1 MLTQCRAAHRP
12 RQPQLRQALECASK
26 TVGCSNA
33 RGAIS
38 TPGSLMA
45 FHTARRARICG
56 GRAGMAQMAAMV
68 SSRCAARTSLP
79 PPLLSTTHGQ
89 RFVSTTFA
97 PRQRQ
102 ADIATAVASRPQPV
116 TLPDLDKVAALV
128 NGARDRLLSHPGVP
142 SEDETAT
149 ALRICSEAA
158 DLIMDAAVQPQLSS
172 IDHQSDTAASTLL
185 SLDGRRTAAAPAAAD
200 PTVDAAPRL
209 RRAIDQI
216 SDAAYMIADEPRV
229 FLTPQLLEQYVQIQA
244 RLGRPE
250 SLPHVLRLYAS
261 KPAPAPSAG
270 AAAGGP
276 ITYKTQNPRRP
287 SSAVGSRV
295 AATALEAALAAQNL
309 DAAVGV
315 IEHTYAAPAFVRA
328 KLLRHGLL
336 PAFVV
341 VGVPAATYSLA
352 SKLATLQETMDTTTA
367 TSLSFAAIL
376 AYIAFTGTIGVVA
389 NTTANDQMRRVTWAP
404 GTPLRER
411 WLREEERAALD
422 SVACAFGFREAHR
435 FGEEEGTEFQALREY
450 IMRKGMLLDQI
461 ELMEGMS
468 S

>member
-12 RQPQLRQALECASK
+12 RQPQLRQALECASR
-26 TVGCSNA
+26 TVDCSNT
-33 RGAIS
+33 RGASS

-56 GRAGMAQMAAMV
+56 GRAGMAQMAAMA
-68 SSRCAARTSLP
+68 SSRRAARTSLP
-79 PPLLSTTHGQ
+79 PPLSTPHGL
-89 RFVSTTFA
+89 RFFSTTFA

-102 ADIATAVASRPQPV
+102 ADAATAAASRPQPV

-142 SEDETAT
+142 SEGETAT

-185 SLDGRRTAAAPAAAD
+185 SLDGRKTAAAPAAAD

-250 SLPHVLRLYAS
+250 SLPHVLSLYAS
-261 KPAPAPSAG
+261 KPAPAPAP
-270 AAAGGP
+270 AAGGP

-287 SSAVGSRV
+287 SSAVGARV

>member
-1 MLTQCRAAHRP
+1 M
-12 RQPQLRQALECASK
+12 
-26 TVGCSNA
+26 
-33 RGAIS
+33 
-38 TPGSLMA
+38 
-45 FHTARRARICG
+45 
-56 GRAGMAQMAAMV
+56 
-68 SSRCAARTSLP
+68 
-79 PPLLSTTHGQ
+79 
-89 RFVSTTFA
+89 
-97 PRQRQ
+97 
-102 ADIATAVASRPQPV
+102 
-116 TLPDLDKVAALV
+116 PDLDKVAALV
-128 NGARDRLLSHPGVP
+128 IGARDRLLSHPGIP
-142 SEDETAT
+142 TEQETAT
-149 ALRICSEAA
+149 ALRICGEAA

-185 SLDGRRTAAAPAAAD
+185 SLDGRRSTAAVEE
-200 PTVDAAPRL
+200 TSSDATAPRL
-209 RRAIDQI
+209 RRVIDQI
-216 SDAAYMIADEPRV
+216 SDAAYIIADEPRV
-229 FLTPQLLEQYVQIQA
+229 FLTPELLEQYVKIQA

-250 SLPHVLRLYAS
+250 SLPRVLGLYAS
-261 KPAPAPSAG
+261 KPAPVVG

-276 ITYKTQNPRRP
+276 VTYKQQNPKRP
-287 SSAVGSRV
+287 ASAVESGV
-295 AATALEAALAAQNL
+295 AKAALEATLAAKNL

-315 IEHTYAAPAFVRA
+315 IEHTYAAPAFIRA
-328 KLLRHGLL
+328 KLLRQGLL

-341 VGVPAATYSLA
+341 VGVPAATYILA

-435 FGEEEGTEFQALREY
+435 YGEEEGTEFQALREY
-450 IMRKGMLLDQI
+450 IMRKGMLLDQV